1 MSAEIPQNRTVVE
14 TSLSPK
20 TDTLGS
26 LSVGSVAQHH
36 EENQSIRQLPPMSE
50 SDHSFP
56 SKSVSQEAFEEQ
68 RMSEMGRAT
77 CQPAQHIMS
86 QRSPQEVSLFW
97 YLHLYSFVLF
107 INELVDMIN
116 AECGL

>member
-20 TDTLGS
+20 TDS
-26 LSVGSVAQHH
+26 LEYQSVDSVVQHH

-50 SDHSFP
+50 SDP
-56 SKSVSQEAFEEQ
+56 KSVSQEAFEEQ
-68 RMSEMGRAT
+68 RISEMGRAA

-97 YLHLYSFVLF
+97 FLHLY
-107 INELVDMIN
+107 
-116 AECGL
+116 

>member
-1 MSAEIPQNRTVVE
+1 MSAEIPQNQTVVE

-20 TDTLGS
+20 TDSLGPQ
-26 LSVGSVAQHH
+26 SVGSVVQHH
-36 EENQSIRQLPPMSE
+36 EENQSIRQLSPVSE

-68 RMSEMGRAT
+68 RISEMGRAA

-97 YLHLYSFVLF
+97 YLHFY
-107 INELVDMIN
+107 
-116 AECGL
+116 